1 MLRVLFAIHGW
12 VCYPPRL
19 VRIYKNKSSLMN
31 TTAVSATALIG
42 TMTSI
47 AVSNVTAI
55 GATNTVIKTPKPS
68 NKQMSN
74 KQMLALSGTSSSQK
88 KWKVDPFTINGTL
101 QDYDPQTQR

>member
-1 MLRVLFAIHGW
+1 MHGSATPRVWLEFIK
-12 VCYPPRL
+12 
-19 VRIYKNKSSLMN
+19 ISQ

-74 KQMLALSGTSSSQK
+74 KQMLALSGTTSSQK